1 MKKFLLVL
9 FTGIV
14 LAIQIYSIVTHVIDV
29 RNNTLGCDKVTIVY
43 TE

>member
-1 MKKFLLVL
+1 MKKFLLVA
-9 FTGIV
+9 FVGIV
-14 LAIQIYSIVTHVIDV
+14 LAIQAYCIITHVIDV